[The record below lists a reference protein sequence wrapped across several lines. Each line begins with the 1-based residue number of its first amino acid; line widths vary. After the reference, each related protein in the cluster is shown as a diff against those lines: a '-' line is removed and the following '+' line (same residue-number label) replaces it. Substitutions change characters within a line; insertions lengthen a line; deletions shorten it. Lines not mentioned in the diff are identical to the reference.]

1 MNPYTKPITQ
11 RLRELEMAYALTAQ
25 EKSTLHRARYLIAG
39 LYELF
44 NEENSATR
52 DGEIKKLFITAG
64 LGQRG

>member
-1 MNPYTKPITQ
+1 MKPYTKPVTQ

-44 NEENSATR
+44 NEKNSAAR
-52 DGEIKKLFITAG
+52 NAEIKKLFITAG
-64 LGQRG
+64 LGQQE